1 VSCVCKTIKDTE
13 RGMGATSN
21 SFFRHRSEQEMQT
34 LGKSCKYKASTVQL
48 YSSKMM
54 PTSQKLKDVG
64 KEIDNEKLTV
74 LLLQGL
80 TRQYSP
86 YQKIQ
91 TLT

>member
-1 VSCVCKTIKDTE
+1 
-13 RGMGATSN
+13 
-21 SFFRHRSEQEMQT
+21 MQT